1 MRRVCAWQPMY
12 SAWPVICT
20 SANSRIQPNQYNIIL
35 CSHHVTARHCYAA
48 SCDSLVS
55 IARQPLV
62 EVSARRLHLR
72 HQSTCTA
79 QAVSRPHATMAR
91 HMLPYGLTRHSLCDR
106 HRQHS
111 CKTPLFLSSLHNSIL
126 FYSATLSCRK
136 SVVPCLVMCMAQE
149 ATLPDLQ

>member
-48 SCDSLVS
+48 SCGNLAS

-72 HQSTCTA
+72 RQSTCTA
-79 QAVSRPHATMAR
+79 QAVSRPHVTMAR

-111 CKTPLFLSSLHNSIL
+111 CKYHYFSLHCTIPS
-126 FYSATLSCRK
+126 YSATLSCRK
-136 SVVPCLVMCMAQE
+136 SVVLCLVMCMAQE

>member
-48 SCDSLVS
+48 SCGNLAS

-72 HQSTCTA
+72 RQSTCTA
-79 QAVSRPHATMAR
+79 QAVSRPLATMAR

-111 CKTPLFLSSLHNSIL
+111 CKYHYFSLHCTIPS
-126 FYSATLSCRK
+126 YSATLSCRK
-136 SVVPCLVMCMAQE
+136 YVVLCLVMCMAQE